1 LLVLVLVL
9 RLLRLRTARGLLLL
23 RVIPACRCTLIDS
36 AAAARPAV
44 CEVCQLVHR
53 WHLGEC
59 RVEVVWMRKARPV
72 VLLLLL
78 LLLLL

>member
-23 RVIPACRCTLIDS
+23 RVIPTCRCTLIDS
-36 AAAARPAV
+36 AAARPAV